1 MRPAPDLSR
10 EAVNRTM
17 QRCRVVPT
25 AATISVLA
33 AISSD
38 RAVRMF
44 SSLVP
49 LPNTLCSM
57 PSKNAL
63 VFAVAFGAFHRALE
77 VEKVEAGRSGA
88 GGHVL
93 DH

>member
-1 MRPAPDLSR
+1 
-10 EAVNRTM
+10 
-17 QRCRVVPT
+17 VVPT

-38 RAVRMF
+38 RAVRVF

-63 VFAVAFGAFHRALE
+63 VFAVAFGAFRRAL
-77 VEKVEAGRSGA
+77 
-88 GGHVL
+88 
-93 DH
+93 

>member
-1 MRPAPDLSR
+1 
-10 EAVNRTM
+10 
-17 QRCRVVPT
+17 VVPT

-38 RAVRMF
+38 RAVQVF

-63 VFAVAFGAFHRALE
+63 VFAVAFGAFHRAL
-77 VEKVEAGRSGA
+77 
-88 GGHVL
+88 
-93 DH
+93 

>member
-1 MRPAPDLSR
+1 MGMPLARYAPGARLVQGSR
-10 EAVNRTM
+10 RTM

-38 RAVRMF
+38 RVVRVF

-63 VFAVAFGAFHRALE
+63 VFAVAFGAFHRAL
-77 VEKVEAGRSGA
+77 
-88 GGHVL
+88 
-93 DH
+93 